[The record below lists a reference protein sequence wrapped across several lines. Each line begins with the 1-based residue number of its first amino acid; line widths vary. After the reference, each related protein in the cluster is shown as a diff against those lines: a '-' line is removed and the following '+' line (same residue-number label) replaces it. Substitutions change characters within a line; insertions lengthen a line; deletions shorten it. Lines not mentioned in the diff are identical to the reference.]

1 MDCVK
6 LIAFGARHA
15 ADWWVHIEGKD
26 SYGLER
32 LSLILL
38 PTYPS
43 SGSKYGL
50 GAVAADPQSGVF
62 GTAFGIAA
70 DHAILVPGYS
80 LSLGKELTAYTGL
93 VTLVQLS
100 ASMLKDQNLISCDAG
115 ISVIRNV
122 QKAVRRLM
130 NHLDDLDARGVI
142 LYDAFI
148 ATSDR
153 LGSTKKK
160 ITAMTSMRSN
170 SSRKRCLASSIARVS
185 RRCSLAF

>member
-1 MDCVK
+1 MDCAK

-15 ADWWVHIEGKD
+15 ADWWVYIEGKD

-50 GAVAADPQSGVF
+50 GAVAVDPQSGVF
-62 GTAFGIAA
+62 GMAFGIPV
-70 DHAILVPGYS
+70 DHPILVPGYS

-100 ASMLKDQNLISCDAG
+100 ASMLKDQNPISYDAG

-122 QKAVRRLM
+122 QKAARWLM
-130 NHLDDLDARGVI
+130 NHPADLDARGVI

-153 LGSTKKK
+153 LGSAKKK

-170 SSRKRCLASSIARVS
+170 SSRKRC
-185 RRCSLAF
+185 